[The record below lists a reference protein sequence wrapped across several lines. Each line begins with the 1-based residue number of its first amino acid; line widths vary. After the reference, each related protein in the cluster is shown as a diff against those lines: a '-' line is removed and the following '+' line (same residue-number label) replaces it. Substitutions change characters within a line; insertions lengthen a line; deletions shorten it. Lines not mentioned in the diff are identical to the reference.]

1 MEYYDDEYL
10 IRYNRYKQR
19 LKNSKKHILTI
30 SKNYAI
36 VNDKNDKYS
45 MKAITSKRLYNRK
58 KDFVSLNKNRH
69 NNFLTEIDESLGKT
83 KNIKFLNKTT
93 YTINS
98 NKNKI
103 NQKTKSLYKLK
114 LHPQRIKKNLIKKQ
128 NLYIN

>member
-10 IRYNRYKQR
+10 ILYNRYKQR
-19 LKNSKKHILTI
+19 LKNSKKHISKI

-98 NKNKI
+98 NKSKI
-103 NQKTKSLYKLK
+103 NQNTKSLYKLK
-114 LHPQRIKKNLIKKQ
+114 LHPQRE
-128 NLYIN
+128 